1 MYSHYSNF
9 KKMSVMKKQFI
20 IPGLLVMALMCF
32 SFISFVDDS
41 YYSKA
46 NPTLSK
52 NSFNDMKACIDA
64 CSNCAAMCNY
74 CSSMCLKE
82 KNVDAM
88 SRCIQLNMECAA
100 VCKAASQLMS
110 LGSEDYKEMCRLCA
124 QICKKCGDE
133 CSKHKNM
140 EHCQKC
146 AEACYQAAELC
157 KKM

>member
-1 MYSHYSNF
+1 
-9 KKMSVMKKQFI
+9 MKKHFI
-20 IPGLLVMALMCF
+20 TLGIFLIALMCF
-32 SFISFVDDS
+32 SFISFMDDS
-41 YYSKA
+41 YYLKA
-46 NPTLSK
+46 KPSLSK
-52 NSFNDMKACIDA
+52 NSFYEMKACIDA
-64 CSNCAAMCNY
+64 CNSCAAMCNN

-110 LGSEDYKEMCRLCA
+110 LGSDDYKEMCKICA
-124 QICKKCGDE
+124 DICKKCGDE

-140 EHCQKC
+140 EHCVKC